1 MDKVLDL
8 AAKTGDKV
16 IVLSD
21 HHDPYVIMTVKEY
34 EALLHGPSSVK
45 GLSED
50 ELLSKINR
58 DIAVWKATQ
67 DDLGDYS
74 LEDFKVD
81 TIRKDEKA
89 EGLEHGRKDTQKTEK
104 TGDKITVD
112 KSAVAEEDRY
122 YIEPVD

>member
-1 MDKVLDL
+1 MPNYKQMDKVLDL

-21 HHDPYVIMTVKEY
+21 HHDPYVVMTIKEY

-58 DIAVWKATQ
+58 DIAVWKASQ

-81 TIRKDEKA
+81 TLRKDEK
-89 EGLEHGRKDTQKTEK
+89 DEK
-104 TGDKITVD
+104 KSENVDDKITVD
-112 KSAVAEEDRY
+112 KSVVSEEDRY

>member
-1 MDKVLDL
+1 MDKVLEL

-21 HHDPYVIMTVKEY
+21 NHEPYIIMSIKEY
-34 EALLHGPSSVK
+34 EALLHGSSSVTH
-45 GLSED
+45 LSED

-58 DIAVWKATQ
+58 DIAVWKVSQ
-67 DDLGDYS
+67 EDLNNYS

-81 TIRKDEKA
+81 TLRRDEKSVA
-89 EGLEHGRKDTQKTEK
+89 KSKK
-104 TGDKITVD
+104 TGEQISVD
-112 KSAVAEEDRY
+112 KSVALEEDRY

>member
-21 HHDPYVIMTVKEY
+21 YHDPYVIMTIKEY

-45 GLSED
+45 DLSED

-58 DIAVWKATQ
+58 DIAVWKASQ
-67 DDLGDYS
+67 ENLDDYS

-81 TIRKDEKA
+81 T
-89 EGLEHGRKDTQKTEK
+89 LRKDTKDEEK
-104 TGDKITVD
+104 PAKEDENTTVD
-112 KSAVAEEDRY
+112 KSAVDEEDRY

>member
-1 MDKVLDL
+1 MPNYKQLDKVLEL

-16 IVLSD
+16 IVLSE
-21 HHDPYVIMTVKEY
+21 HHDPYVVMSIKEY

-45 GLSED
+45 NLSED

-58 DIAVWKATQ
+58 DIAVWKASQ

-81 TIRKDEKA
+81 TLRKDDKH
-89 EGLEHGRKDTQKTEK
+89 LENSENVKNKT
-104 TGDKITVD
+104 IVD
-112 KSAVAEEDRY
+112 KSVTSDEDRY

>member
-1 MDKVLDL
+1 MPNYKQMDKVLDL

-21 HHDPYVIMTVKEY
+21 YHDPYVIMTIKEY

-45 GLSED
+45 DLSED

-58 DIAVWKATQ
+58 DIAVWKASQ
-67 DDLGDYS
+67 ENLDDYS

-81 TIRKDEKA
+81 T
-89 EGLEHGRKDTQKTEK
+89 LRKDTKDEEK
-104 TGDKITVD
+104 PAKEDENTTVD
-112 KSAVAEEDRY
+112 KSAVDEEDRY